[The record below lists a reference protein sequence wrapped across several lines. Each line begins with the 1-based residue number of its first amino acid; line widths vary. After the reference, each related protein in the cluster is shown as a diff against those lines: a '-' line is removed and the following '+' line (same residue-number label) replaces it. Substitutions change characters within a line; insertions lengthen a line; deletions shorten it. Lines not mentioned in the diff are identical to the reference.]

1 MSSKINIEYKGK
13 GCVPQ
18 VVLVRYLN
26 GMLTGTE
33 MNSVERHLSGC
44 PMCTDE
50 MEGLGLLDS
59 PESIFAIS
67 DRLNNRIDKD
77 ISEDKRGFWINT
89 PFRIAA
95 SVTILVALS
104 GLIYLTSTLN
114 TPSNILS
121 EHIGTS
127 GDENSQEL
135 IFEEEKEFEDS
146 LKEVEENVVPAVKQ
160 AIERP
165 IHSELEKS
173 NAGAPPPPK
182 SAALK
187 SIRNNVVI
195 VEDADI
201 DESLDLFAEEFKE
214 DVAVRIVAFA
224 NDEEEVNEE
233 EIFVIVEEMP
243 TFRGGDINKFRDYIN
258 ENLKY
263 PLAAAESG
271 VQGRVILSFVIEP
284 TGKIS
289 NVKVLRG
296 VDPLL
301 DKEAVRV
308 VESSPEWNPGRQRGK
323 PVRVSFNIPV
333 IFVLN

>member
-18 VVLVRYLN
+18 EVLVRYLK

-44 PMCTDE
+44 PMCTDA
-50 MEGLGLLDS
+50 MEGLGLLES

-67 DRLNNRIDKD
+67 EKLNNQIDNN
-77 ISEDKRGFWINT
+77 ISEGKKGFWLNT

-95 SVTILVALS
+95 SVTIIVALS
-104 GLIYLTSTLN
+104 GLLYLTSTLN

-121 EHIGTS
+121 EQIGSS
-127 GDENSQEL
+127 GDDKSQEL

-146 LKEVEENVVPAVKQ
+146 LNDVEENEAPDVKPAL
-160 AIERP
+160 ERP
-165 IHSELEKS
+165 INTEQEKTK
-173 NAGAPPPPK
+173 AGAPPPPK
-182 SAALK
+182 PAALK
-187 SIRNNVVI
+187 SIRNNIVI

-224 NDEEEVNEE
+224 NDDEEVNEE

-271 VQGRVILSFVIEP
+271 IQGRVILSFVIEP
-284 TGKIS
+284 TGKVS

-301 DKEAVRV
+301 DKEAIRV